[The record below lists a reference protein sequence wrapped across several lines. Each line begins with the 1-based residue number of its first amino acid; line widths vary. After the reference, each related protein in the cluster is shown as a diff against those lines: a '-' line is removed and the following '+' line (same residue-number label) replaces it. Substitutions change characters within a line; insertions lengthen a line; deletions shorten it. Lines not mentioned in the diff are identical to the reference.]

1 MPNLKLKSW
10 TVSTLSNIIVPRY
23 NSVYRMPYHINVD
36 WVCLVKL
43 FKIDKVHMFHKS
55 NWRCNIFLV
64 TIEHIYIFLK
74 QKNFIDP
81 IWIVWLQMKSS
92 GKFLV
97 FLDLSIIFLLIST
110 LTNGLRLHQFVGIKT
125 TEANKSLKTDA
136 NRAN

>member
-10 TVSTLSNIIVPRY
+10 TESTLSDIIVPRY

-36 WVCLVKL
+36 WICLVKL

-97 FLDLSIIFLLIST
+97 FFRLLKPDFFKKQRFSSSFLPTWS
-110 LTNGLRLHQFVGIKT
+110 RKT
-125 TEANKSLKTDA
+125 GSKSLSYEILHMNFSD
-136 NRAN
+136 